1 MGEGLEP
8 FTAPAPAPGQEDPM
22 VLAAAWSREARLL
35 KRLVMLPALIVG
47 GLAGL
52 GGVLLHLAGA
62 WPVFGPSHEG
72 RYVIW
77 LGSVL
82 AAAALPAA
90 VVLAPAL
97 ITRATLLHYRREAFL
112 NDAAAKGTSREELA
126 ALARAVE

>member
-8 FTAPAPAPGQEDPM
+8 FTAPAPGREDPM
-22 VLAAAWSREARLL
+22 VLAAAWGREARLL
-35 KRLVMLPALIVG
+35 KRWVMIPALIVG

-62 WPVFGPSHEG
+62 WSVFGPSHQG

-82 AAAALPAA
+82 AAASLPAA
-90 VVLAPAL
+90 LVLAPAL
-97 ITRATLLHYRREAFL
+97 ITRGALLHYRREAFL
-112 NDAAAKGTSREELA
+112 DDAARRGASREELA
-126 ALARAVE
+126 GLARAVE

>member
-8 FTAPAPAPGQEDPM
+8 FSAPALGQEDPM
-22 VLAAAWSREARLL
+22 VLAATWGREARLI
-35 KRLVMLPALIVG
+35 KRWVMLPALVVG

-62 WPVFGPSHEG
+62 WPVLSPSHEG

-97 ITRATLLHYRREAFL
+97 ITRAALLHYRREAFL
-112 NDAAAKGTSREELA
+112 DDAAARGTSREELA

>member
-8 FTAPAPAPGQEDPM
+8 FTAPAPGPEDPL
-22 VLAAAWSREARLL
+22 VLAAAWGREARLL
-35 KRLVMLPALIVG
+35 KRWVMLPALVMG

-82 AAAALPAA
+82 AAATLPAA
-90 VVLAPAL
+90 VVLTPAL
-97 ITRATLLHYRREAFL
+97 ITRGALLHYRREAFL
-112 NDAAAKGTSREELA
+112 DDAVARGASRDELA
-126 ALARAVE
+126 AMARAVE